1 MSGIMIIVLLTIIQ
15 FIAGFGILNLFKIDL
30 KPGLFIS
37 LAILLGVAVFSVM
50 PFLLQLAHIPLTSTN
65 VFISIIAACVLLNL
79 KFRSGIARLNE
90 LKTNIRLKPKL
101 YELPFILMIAFIIFV
116 SAWRCF
122 YFPPTPRDLTSGAEV
137 IAEYAIREKTMINS
151 VFSVNLETTNN
162 VFKPPF
168 ITCLQI
174 IYKYAGFE
182 FGQVWLSTIV
192 ACFIIFLYQALTLSV
207 HRIFAGLLVLFF
219 MAIPEMFAYTFM
231 VLFDYSNAAFFF
243 LAIWFVYQFFQ
254 NQQRNY
260 VAFAGLLM
268 AIATYIRSETLILAC
283 LMVPV
288 IVWHHWKNKTGIV
301 KGLISSAFFVVPSVL
316 AYIISIT
323 IFINR
328 YLPVQYNIGELVN
341 SKLSD
346 LTPFFTRF
354 SDINSELIFSER
366 GVGYYGYFIYFFV
379 VLLLLE
385 IVYTFFT
392 LKRNTNTTP
401 RGFFH
406 SLAIFYN
413 QVNGTTR
420 FWLYAVLVIYLGFP
434 LLGYLLPLLDLNNST
449 KRGLFK
455 LFPLI
460 LLYMANNS
468 LVVSWSQKIT
478 KWEM

>member
-30 KPGLFIS
+30 KPGMFIS

-50 PFLLQLAHIPLTSTN
+50 PFVLQLAYIPLTSTN
-65 VFISIIAACVLLNL
+65 VFISILLACVLLNI
-79 KFRSGIARLNE
+79 KFKSGITRLKE
-90 LKTNIRLKPKL
+90 LKANIRIKPKL
-101 YELPFILMIAFIIFV
+101 YELPFVLMIAFIIFV

-174 IYKYAGFE
+174 VYKYAGFE

-192 ACFIIFLYQALTLSV
+192 ACFIIFLYQALSLTI

-231 VLFDYSNAAFFF
+231 VLFDYSNAVFFF
-243 LAIWFVYQFFQ
+243 LATWFLYLFFQ

-260 VAFAGLLM
+260 LAFAGLLM

-283 LMVPV
+283 LMAPA
-288 IVWHHWKNKTGIV
+288 IVWYHWRNKTGIV
-301 KGLISSAFFVVPSVL
+301 KGLVSCAFFVVPSVL
-316 AYIISIT
+316 AYVISIT

-341 SKLSD
+341 SNLGDLS
-346 LTPFFTRF
+346 PFFTRF
-354 SDINSELIFSER
+354 SEINEKLLFSEL
-366 GVGYYGYFIYFFV
+366 GVGYYGYFIYFFLL
-379 VLLLLE
+379 LLLLE
-385 IVYTFFT
+385 LVV
-392 LKRNTNTTP
+392 KRKLTP
-401 RGFFH
+401 
-406 SLAIFYN
+406 
-413 QVNGTTR
+413 TTR
-420 FWLYAVLVIYLGFP
+420 NWLYAVLVIYLGFP

-455 LFPLI
+455 LFPLM

-468 LVVSWSQKIT
+468 LLVAWSQRIT
-478 KWEM
+478 KWEVKG

>member
-30 KPGLFIS
+30 KPGMFIS

-50 PFLLQLAHIPLTSTN
+50 PFLLQLAYIPLTSTN
-65 VFISIIAACVLLNL
+65 VFISIIVACILLNL
-79 KFRSGIARLNE
+79 KLKSGIVRLKE
-90 LKTNIRLKPKL
+90 LKANIRIKPKL
-101 YELPFILMIAFIIFV
+101 YELPFIIMIAFIIFV

-151 VFSVNLETTNN
+151 VFSVNLESTNN

-174 IYKYAGFE
+174 IYKYAGFA

-192 ACFIIFLYQALTLSV
+192 ACFIIFLYQALSLSV

-231 VLFDYSNAAFFF
+231 VLFDYSNAVFFCLAVWF
-243 LAIWFVYQFFQ
+243 LYQFFQ
-254 NQQRNY
+254 NQKRNY
-260 VAFAGLLM
+260 LAFAGLLM

-283 LMVPV
+283 LMVPA
-288 IVWHHWKNKTGIV
+288 IVWHHYKNKTGIV

-341 SKLSD
+341 SHLGDLS
-346 LTPFFTRF
+346 PFFNRF
-354 SDINSELIFSER
+354 SEINSQLIFSDM
-366 GVGYYGYFIYFFV
+366 GVNYYGYFIYFFI
-379 VLLLLE
+379 LLLILE
-385 IVYTFFT
+385 LVI
-392 LKRNTNTTP
+392 KRK
-401 RGFFH
+401 
-406 SLAIFYN
+406 LAP
-413 QVNGTTR
+413 VTR
-420 FWLYAVLVIYLGFP
+420 NWLYAVLVIYLGFP

-455 LFPLI
+455 LFPLM

-468 LVVSWSQKIT
+468 LLVSWSQKIT
-478 KWEM
+478 KWETK

>member
-37 LAILLGVAVFSVM
+37 LAILLGVAVFSLM
-50 PFLLQLAHIPLTSTN
+50 PFVLQLAYIPLTSAN
-65 VFISIIAACVLLNL
+65 VFISILAACVLLNI
-79 KFRSGIARLNE
+79 KFKSGLARFSE
-90 LKTNIRLKPKL
+90 LKTNISFKLKL
-101 YELPFILMIAFIIFV
+101 YELPFVIMIAFIIFV

-151 VFSVNLETTNN
+151 VFTVNLETTNN

-174 IYKYAGFE
+174 VYKYAGFA
-182 FGQVWLSTIV
+182 FGQIWLSTIV
-192 ACFIIFLYQALTLSV
+192 ACFIIFLYQALSLTV
-207 HRIFAGLLVLFF
+207 HRILAGLLVLFF

-231 VLFDYSNAAFFF
+231 VLFDYSNAVFFF
-243 LAIWFVYQFFQ
+243 LATWFLYLFFQ

-260 VAFAGLLM
+260 LAFAGLLM

-283 LMVPV
+283 LMVPA
-288 IVWHHWKNKTGIV
+288 IVWHHWRNKTGIV
-301 KGLISSAFFVVPSVL
+301 KGLVSSAFFTGPSVL
-316 AYIISIT
+316 AYIISIS

-341 SKLSD
+341 SNLLDLS
-346 LTPFFTRF
+346 PFFTRF
-354 SDINSELIFSER
+354 SEINEKLLFSEM
-366 GVGYYGYFIYFFV
+366 GVGYYGYFIYFFLL
-379 VLLLLE
+379 LLLLE
-385 IVYTFFT
+385 LVV
-392 LKRNTNTTP
+392 KRKLTP
-401 RGFFH
+401 
-406 SLAIFYN
+406 A
-413 QVNGTTR
+413 TR
-420 FWLYAVLVIYLGFP
+420 NWLYAVLVIYLGFP

-455 LFPLI
+455 LFPLM

-468 LVVSWSQKIT
+468 LLVGLSQRIA
-478 KWEM
+478 KWEVKG